1 MYKLLLFIIMLGT
14 DSLHTETIES
24 VELSYQ
30 TRGMQKF
37 LHITPDSVEVTINGK
52 TANYKTTKAQWQKII
67 KTFDKVKL
75 SGISTLKR
83 PSTKSFYD
91 GALMGNLKITTNLK
105 VYNSIGFDHDL
116 PPTAL
121 VKTINAMKATLV
133 GTESKRDI

>member
-1 MYKLLLFIIMLGT
+1 MYKLLLFIFMLGT

-37 LHITPDSVEVTINGK
+37 LRVTPDSVEVTINGK

-75 SGISTLKR
+75 SGISKLKR

-105 VYNSIGFDHDL
+105 EYTSIGFDHDL

-121 VKTINAMKATLV
+121 VKTINAMKATV
-133 GTESKRDI
+133 KKEDF